1 MKLIKW
7 FILILI
13 AGSVLIYL
21 ALKVPQVQI
30 GIFSVL
36 GKNSF
41 AQNLKSPRYEGLTA
55 TVCGSG
61 SPLPSDSAQ
70 ACIMIQAE
78 DRMFIVDVGDGSVR
92 NLSSWRVPLEDLKA
106 VLITHL
112 HSDHFSDLA
121 DLHLMSWVARDR
133 SKKLTVFG
141 PEGIENVT
149 KGFELAYTYDSLYR
163 NEHHGDIIAPFDV
176 VGYEPFTLQ
185 GDSVIYD
192 ENDLKITAF
201 LVSHKPVDP
210 AYGFRFD
217 YKGRS
222 IVISG
227 DTIYDENLIKYAKK
241 ADLLFHEAISY
252 ELMRISSRIASG
264 LGEEYDNNASRY
276 GSEIFR
282 HIEDYHTTPVEAAMA
297 ASKSDVGLLVFYHL
311 IPTPQIPIRTIMAK
325 IFFRGVT
332 EVFPNWE
339 YAIDGTTI
347 ILPPDSDEI
356 IFKK

>member
-1 MKLIKW
+1 MAQGPAKKN
-7 FILILI
+7 
-13 AGSVLIYL
+13 IYL
-21 ALKVPQVQI
+21 IHNGLEILKTDHI
-30 GIFSVL
+30 HGGELTL
-36 GKNSF
+36 GAIDNKMRF
-41 AQNLKSPRYEGLTA
+41 AIS
-55 TVCGSG
+55 
-61 SPLPSDSAQ
+61 
-70 ACIMIQAE
+70 
-78 DRMFIVDVGDGSVR
+78 
-92 NLSSWRVPLEDLKA
+92 
-106 VLITHL
+106 H
-112 HSDHFSDLA
+112 LA

-163 NEHHGDIIAPFDV
+163 NEHHGDTIAPLDV

-227 DTIYDENLIKYAKK
+227 DTIYDENLIKYAKQ

-252 ELMRISSRIASG
+252 ELMRISSRIASE
-264 LGEEYDNNASRY
+264 L
-276 GSEIFR
+276 
-282 HIEDYHTTPVEAAMA
+282 
-297 ASKSDVGLLVFYHL
+297 
-311 IPTPQIPIRTIMAK
+311 
-325 IFFRGVT
+325 
-332 EVFPNWE
+332 
-339 YAIDGTTI
+339 
-347 ILPPDSDEI
+347 
-356 IFKK
+356 